1 MKGYVIIKHKH
12 IGQLLCGLSVSLERV
27 SLPLMRKMSSKKN
40 IRQMSRKQL
49 TKMVLTL
56 IWVRP

>member
-27 SLPLMRKMSSKKN
+27 SLPLMRKMSSN
-40 IRQMSRKQL
+40 IRQMSRKKL